1 MVKAT
6 VDDHFKQ
13 NKVKI
18 FFVWFLYRVRVI
30 VCTVKK
36 LSAQMADRLNFKRRS
51 LLLPWACIPHHF
63 PELDV

>member
-6 VDDHFKQ
+6 VNDLQTKQ
-13 NKVKI
+13 SEN